1 MIFALSRIFEYQQK
15 FQNRFL
21 RFKYLISSHK
31 LFFRKL
37 SYILKIKTR
46 KIVVKKLTITRHQ
59 RIQWLKINF
68 SLNFLRKTIKIKAA
82 DDIRRILHLIID
94 VVIEYLLFLLCF
106 RNVYVFEKKNSGNYS
121 FLLSE
126 NYLFFKVVLG
136 RLIFGF
142 CASCDVPFCKKWRS
156 KDSTFFMKVSLKKR
170 KLLITFFP
178 AENME

>member
-82 DDIRRILHLIID
+82 EDIRRILHLIID

>member
-15 FQNRFL
+15 FQNRFF

-68 SLNFLRKTIKIKAA
+68 SLNFLRKTIKINAA
-82 DDIRRILHLIID
+82 EDIRRILHLIID

-136 RLIFGF
+136 RLIFWF

>member
-15 FQNRFL
+15 FQNRFF

-68 SLNFLRKTIKIKAA
+68 SLNFLRKTIKINAA
-82 DDIRRILHLIID
+82 EDIRRILHLIID

-142 CASCDVPFCKKWRS
+142 CASCDVPFCNKWRS

>member
-15 FQNRFL
+15 FQNRFF

-68 SLNFLRKTIKIKAA
+68 SLNFLRKTIKINAA
-82 DDIRRILHLIID
+82 EDIRRILHLIID

-106 RNVYVFEKKNSGNYS
+106 RNVYVFEKKISGNYS

-142 CASCDVPFCKKWRS
+142 CASCDVPFCNKWRS

>member
-15 FQNRFL
+15 FQNRFF

-82 DDIRRILHLIID
+82 EDIRRILHLIID

-142 CASCDVPFCKKWRS
+142 CASCDVPFCNKWRS